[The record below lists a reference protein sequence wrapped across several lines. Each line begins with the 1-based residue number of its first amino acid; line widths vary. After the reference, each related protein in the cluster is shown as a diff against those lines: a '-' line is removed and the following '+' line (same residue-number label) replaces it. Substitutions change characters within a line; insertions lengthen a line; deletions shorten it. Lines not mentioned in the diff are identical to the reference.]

1 VKQSKPSRTWLVV
14 AVVAALLFIGI
25 LANPQFAFRSIPLEQ
40 LITAIEDGHVKQI
53 IVRNE
58 TQVVAIYE
66 DGTQVSTSK
75 PADMELL
82 SEAEISPD
90 LDRAILY
97 SEETNPIGQ
106 VIRAGMLIILPLI
119 VLTTLYLFYI
129 NRVNAAKATA
139 TR

>member
-1 VKQSKPSRTWLVV
+1 VKQSKSSRTWLVV
-14 AVVAALLFIGI
+14 AVIAALLFIGI

-66 DGTQVSTSK
+66 DGTQVSTTK
-75 PADMELL
+75 PAEMDLL
-82 SEAEISPD
+82 SEVEITN

-119 VLTTLYLFYI
+119 VLITLYLFYI
-129 NRVNAAKATA
+129 NRVNAVKATA
-139 TR
+139 TS